1 MKDTKTAE
9 DEEDPGVVPIIRPL
23 RLLLDRVKPA
33 SGWLFPNSIGGALD
47 LHNLAE
53 RVIKPRFREKGLH
66 WKGWH
71 AYRRGLATN
80 LHALGVDDKTIQ
92 AILRHEDVSTT
103 QRSYIKTPPQI
114 VTDAMAKLEAKISPC
129 VTLGRQAGASVMVN

>member
-1 MKDTKTAE
+1 MKTIR
-9 DEEDPGVVPIIRPL
+9 VVPIIRPL

-33 SGWLFPNSIGGALD
+33 YGWLFPNTIGGALD

-53 RVIKPRFREKGLH
+53 RVIKPKFKEKGIA

-92 AILRHEDVSTT
+92 AILRHEDVSTR
-103 QRSYIKTPPQI
+103 QRSYIKTPSRI
-114 VTDAMAKLEAKISPC
+114 VTDAMAKLEAKIRPR
-129 VTLGRQAGASVMVN
+129 VTLGRQAVASTVVN

>member
-1 MKDTKTAE
+1 
-9 DEEDPGVVPIIRPL
+9 
-23 RLLLDRVKPA
+23 
-33 SGWLFPNSIGGALD
+33 
-47 LHNLAE
+47 
-53 RVIKPRFREKGLH
+53 VIKPRFKDRGLA
-66 WKGWH
+66 WKGRH

-114 VTDAMAKLEAKISPC
+114 VTNAMAKLEAQIDPD
-129 VTLGRQAGASVMVN
+129 VTLGRQISPSSVVN